1 VQVRGG
7 EARIPPALV
16 DLSHYVSDNT
26 RRVGDLNK
34 QRTTLRRRQL
44 GIALRELREEAG
56 LTLEVAGPELD
67 SSASTLSRIEKGQ
80 QGANVHLV
88 KSMLDLY
95 DIGGDRWTE
104 LIAMTRWARQR
115 GWWRAYGLDDT
126 GYVPLEAEATMVRDY
141 TLGYVPGLLQ
151 TEDYALALFRA
162 SPMRRTESTLA
173 NEIKVRTIRQ
183 RRLTAEENPLALV
196 AIVDE
201 SALRR
206 PVGGPKVMQAQLA
219 RIIEAAALDRVTL
232 QVLPVSTGAHPG
244 LAAVFAI
251 LSFGQLGLPDMAYV
265 EHPMGSVQLEKE
277 DDVARAIMV
286 FEQLR
291 SLALS
296 PADSVALVR
305 RLAEQE

>member
-1 VQVRGG
+1 
-7 EARIPPALV
+7 
-16 DLSHYVSDNT
+16 
-26 RRVGDLNK
+26 VGDLTR

-115 GWWRAYGLDDT
+115 GWWRAYGFDDS
-126 GYVPLEAEATMVRDY
+126 GYVPLEAEATLVRDC
-141 TLGYVPGLLQ
+141 TLTYLPGLLQ
-151 TEDYALALFRA
+151 TEDYARALFQGSMVRRA
-162 SPMRRTESTLA
+162 ERALA
-173 NEIKVRTIRQ
+173 NEIEVRMIRQ
-183 RRLTAEENPLALV
+183 RRLTAEEDPLELV

-201 SALRR
+201 TVLHR
-206 PVGGPKVMQAQLA
+206 PIGGPEVMRAQLA
-219 RIIEAAALDRVTL
+219 RIIEAAALDRVTF
-232 QVLPVSTGAHPG
+232 QVLPLSTGARPG
-244 LAAVFAI
+244 LSAAFTV
-251 LSFGQLGLPDMAYV
+251 LSFDTLGLPDMAYV
-265 EHPMGSVQLEKE
+265 EHPMGSVQLEQE
-277 DDVARAIMV
+277 DDVARASMV

-305 RLAEQE
+305 RVAGQQ